1 MPINEKSKIIEALE
15 QEALNIY
22 NIIGDLENNKISIDD
37 IPGCYMDI
45 VKENEVMDCPKKVI
59 VCSACQ
65 TTLKLYHLY
74 FSAIKCTDCDNIITI
89 EQIEKESEME

>member
-1 MPINEKSKIIEALE
+1 MPLNEKTKIIEALE

-45 VKENEVMDCPKKVI
+45 VKESEVMDYPEKVI

-65 TTLKLYHLY
+65 ATLKLYHLD

-89 EQIEKESEME
+89 EQIEKESEA